1 MPVPRR
7 SVLYMPG
14 ANARALEKAR
24 ALSCDTLIFDLEDAV
39 AAASKALARDQVAAA
54 VTAGGYGYREL
65 IVRVNGLETPW
76 GAADIAAVASLP
88 IQGLLFPKVETA
100 AQIQA
105 IDAALDAAG
114 AAQLPRWFMVETP
127 RAVLDLDVLVAGS
140 RQLEALVL
148 GTSDLVKELRAR
160 HRPDRANL
168 AFALQRTVLVARA
181 HGLTVLDG
189 VHLDFRNLD
198 SFRQSCDDGLA
209 MGFDGKTL
217 IHPSQIEAA
226 NAVFGPDIEDVRWAE
241 RVLEA
246 WQAAT
251 AAGRGVVEV
260 DGQLVENLHVEDAQ
274 RTLAFAAQIADR
286 S

>member
-1 MPVPRR
+1 
-7 SVLYMPG
+7 MPG

-24 ALSCDTLIFDLEDAV
+24 GLACDTLIFDLEDAV
-39 AAASKALARDQVAAA
+39 AAASKAEARQQVAAA
-54 VTAGGYGYREL
+54 VAAGGYGHREL

-76 GAADIAAVASLP
+76 GAADVAAAASLP
-88 IQGLLFPKVETA
+88 VQGLLFPKVETA

-105 IDAALDAAG
+105 IDAALGSAG
-114 AAQLPRWFMVETP
+114 AAELPRWFMVETP
-127 RAVLDLDVLVAGS
+127 RAVLDLDILVAAS
-140 RQLEALVL
+140 RKLEGLVL
-148 GTSDLVKELRAR
+148 GTSDLVKELRGR

-189 VHLDFRNLD
+189 VHLDFRNLET
-198 SFRQSCDDGLA
+198 FRQSCEDGLA

-217 IHPSQIEAA
+217 IHPSQIDAA
-226 NAVFGPDIEDVRWAE
+226 NAVFGPNADDVRWAE

-251 AAGRGVVEV
+251 AAGRGVVEL
-260 DGQLVENLHVEDAQ
+260 DGQLIENLHVEDAQ

-286 S
+286 G